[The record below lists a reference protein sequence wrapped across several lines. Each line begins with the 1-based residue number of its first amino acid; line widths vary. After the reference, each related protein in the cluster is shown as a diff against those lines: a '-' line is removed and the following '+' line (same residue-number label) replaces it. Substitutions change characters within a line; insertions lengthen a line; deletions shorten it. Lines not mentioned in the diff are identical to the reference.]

1 MQSRLSLG
9 NRILSQYFENSI
21 IPQLFV
27 DVNLFIRELTPA
39 TEEHFGINRDCI
51 GQKLHSIKN
60 KLCHKAFIE
69 NVRGVLI
76 TERVVQKEIEL
87 SDGRLYQ
94 LCIQPYFT
102 DYEEE
107 IDGVIL
113 TYIQINDSVTLK
125 EENKELRLENKK
137 LKSLL
142 IRELNVS

>member
-1 MQSRLSLG
+1 MQSNLSLG

-39 TEEHFGINRDCI
+39 TEEHFRLNRDCI
-51 GQKLHSIKN
+51 GHKLHSIKN
-60 KLCHKAFIE
+60 KLCHKAFVE

-113 TYIQINDSVTLK
+113 TYLQIK
-125 EENKELRLENKK
+125 ESFSLEKENKELRLENQK
-137 LKSLL
+137 LKDLL
-142 IRELNVS
+142 VRELNIF